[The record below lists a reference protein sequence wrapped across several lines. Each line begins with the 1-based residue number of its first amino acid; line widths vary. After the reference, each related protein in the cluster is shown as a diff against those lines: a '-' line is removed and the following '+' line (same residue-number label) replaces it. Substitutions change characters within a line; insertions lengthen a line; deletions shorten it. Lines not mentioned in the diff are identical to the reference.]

1 MNKNFKAAS
10 LAALGILLSVGT
22 ALAATGPARQAVN
35 VRAGAGTGHAVIG
48 HLAAGEAVEVF
59 GCASG
64 WCATD
69 EGYVAQSL
77 LRIGG
82 TSLDDDED
90 EDEDDEDEIA
100 GFDREEGVFDDDPH
114 DIDETVA
121 ESLSDDDFGD
131 DD

>member
-1 MNKNFKAAS
+1 MTRTFKAAS
-10 LAALGILLSVGT
+10 LAALGILLSLGT
-22 ALAATGPARQAVN
+22 ALAATGHARQAVN
-35 VRAGAGTGHAVIG
+35 IRAGAGTGHAIIG
-48 HLAAGEAVEVF
+48 HLAAGEAVEVL

-64 WCATD
+64 WLATD
-69 EGYVAQSL
+69 EGYVAQAL

-82 TSLDDDED
+82 TSLDDD

-114 DIDETVA
+114 DFDETVA
-121 ESLSDDDFGD
+121 ESLWDDDFGD